1 VSIGLFAQIQNGIV
15 REINSDKKPLN
26 NVYIKF
32 DGSVP
37 EASDDKGS
45 FRLAF
50 SGKEA
55 GELIFM
61 EEITKKGFEI
71 VNIKE
76 IEELPLSNTDRLAT
90 DIILAKSGVIA
101 AAKKEYYDVSD
112 AALLASFEREKKRLR
127 NKIQQNEISQ
137 KQYQAEK
144 TQLQEQ
150 YDIQKSTLDAMAE
163 KFARV
168 NFDDVDNLYKETLI
182 LFKVGKIDECI
193 LKLENAD
200 LIGRTTKSMDKIQN
214 HEAEIAKMKADLK
227 KSIPSIQLL
236 AQNYALRFEIEKA
249 AKQYD
254 QLLLLDSTDLDILR
268 EAGEFYQTNHK
279 YQKAIAV
286 HNKVAKHSKAEPYQ
300 IANAYG
306 HIGELNMNIG
316 LLEVALT
323 AYKEFLNQYKTLS
336 EKYPNESFY
345 KENLAISY
353 SKLGSTH
360 TALGNLNKAL
370 TFFEQY
376 NQLEKEL
383 YDSYPTNVNFKN
395 VLAISYSKLG
405 STHTALGNLNK
416 ALTFFEQFNQLE
428 KELYDSYPTNVN
440 FKNGLAISYEK
451 LGETHTALG
460 NLNKVLTFFETE
472 TELFKELY
480 DSYPTNVN
488 FKNGLAIS
496 YQYLGN
502 THTALGNLNKALTFF
517 EQFNQLEKE
526 LYDSYPTNVNFKNGL
541 AISYSK
547 LGSTHTA
554 LGNLN
559 KALTFFEKRSQL
571 GKELYDSYPTNVN
584 FKNGLAISYIELAQI
599 ALMQENYPKAK
610 DYLKQAEKHFA
621 ELHVISP
628 ENSQFKQY
636 LDTAHEILSLLKE
649 AGF

>member
-1 VSIGLFAQIQNGIV
+1 MKNLITSILILFVSIGLFAQIQNGIV

-168 NFDDVDNLYKETLI
+168 NFDDVDNLYKEALL
-182 LFKVGKIDECI
+182 LFKAGKIDECI

-214 HEAEIAKMKADLK
+214 YEAEIAKIKADLK
-227 KSIPSIQLL
+227 KTIPPIQLL
-236 AQNYALRFEIEKA
+236 AQNYALRFEIGKA
-249 AKQYD
+249 EKQYD
-254 QLLLLDSTDLDILR
+254 QLLLLDSTDLDILL
-268 EAGEFYQTNHK
+268 ETGEFYRTNHK

-286 HNKVAKHSKAEPYQ
+286 YNKITKHSKAESWQ
-300 IANAYG
+300 VANTYG
-306 HIGELNMNIG
+306 HIAELNTKIG

-345 KENLAISY
+345 KGNLAISY
-353 SKLGSTH
+353 
-360 TALGNLNKAL
+360 
-370 TFFEQY
+370 E
-376 NQLEKEL
+376 
-383 YDSYPTNVNFKN
+383 
-395 VLAISYSKLG
+395 
-405 STHTALGNLNK
+405 
-416 ALTFFEQFNQLE
+416 
-428 KELYDSYPTNVN
+428 
-440 FKNGLAISYEK
+440 
-451 LGETHTALG
+451 
-460 NLNKVLTFFETE
+460 
-472 TELFKELY
+472 
-480 DSYPTNVN
+480 
-488 FKNGLAIS
+488 
-496 YQYLGN
+496 
-502 THTALGNLNKALTFF
+502 
-517 EQFNQLEKE
+517 
-526 LYDSYPTNVNFKNGL
+526 
-541 AISYSK
+541 K

-559 KALTFFEKRSQL
+559 KALTFFEKHSQL

-584 FKNGLAISYIELAQI
+584 FKNGLAISYYQLGQHYKNIGNATDSKKYYQQAEVLWKELAEDFP
-599 ALMQENYPKAK
+599 AYAK
-610 DYLKQAEKHFA
+610 
-621 ELHVISP
+621 
-628 ENSQFKQY
+628 FKRNLGVVQNIIKN
-636 LDTAHEILSLLKE
+636 L
-649 AGF
+649 

>member
-1 VSIGLFAQIQNGIV
+1 MKNLITLILILFVSIGLFAQIQNGIV
-15 REINSDKKPLN
+15 REINSNKKPLN

-286 HNKVAKHSKAEPYQ
+286 YNKVAKHSKAEPYQ

-370 TFFEQY
+370 TFFEKRS
-376 NQLEKEL
+376 QLGKEL

-405 STHTALGNLNK
+405 ETHTALGNLNK
-416 ALTFFEQFNQLE
+416 ALYFFEKDFKLG
-428 KELYDSYPTNVN
+428 KELY
-440 FKNGLAISYEK
+440 A
-451 LGETHTALG
+451 G
-460 NLNKVLTFFETE
+460 NPMNM
-472 TELFKELY
+472 
-480 DSYPTNVN
+480 
-488 FKNGLAIS
+488 
-496 YQYLGN
+496 
-502 THTALGNLNKALTFF
+502 NLRT
-517 EQFNQLEKE
+517 
-526 LYDSYPTNVNFKNGL
+526 DL

-547 LGSTHTA
+547 LGSTHII
-554 LGNLN
+554 LGNIK
-559 KALTFFEKRSQL
+559 KALYFFEKYNQFS
-571 GKELYDSYPTNVN
+571 KELYVKDSTNVN
-584 FKNGLAISYIELAQI
+584 SKNNLAISHVKLAQV
-599 ALMQENYPKAK
+599 AYVQKKYPKAK
-610 DYLKQAEKHFA
+610 KHLKQAEKHFA
-621 ELHVISP
+621 ELHTISP
-628 ENSQFKQY
+628 ENTQFKQY
-636 LDTAHEILSLLKE
+636 LDIVRNTLSQL
-649 AGF
+649 